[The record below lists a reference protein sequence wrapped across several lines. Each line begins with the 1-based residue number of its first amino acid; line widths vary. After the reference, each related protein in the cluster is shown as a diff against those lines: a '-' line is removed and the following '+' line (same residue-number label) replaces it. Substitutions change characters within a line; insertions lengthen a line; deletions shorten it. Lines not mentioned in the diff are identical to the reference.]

1 MPRLPA
7 EKHIA
12 ADPARTGIVEPVPNT
27 AVIFEIRNLGVIPI
41 SIMEDRRL
49 DIQTFDLASGCRQS
63 HERILTS
70 GEERSL
76 IVKIVRREKRRQ
88 CRQCAHAD
96 AHVSTQNLCGG
107 LQLRCPCF
115 LYNKPA
121 ANLAALPKLRH
132 ILLVEA
138 P

>member
-1 MPRLPA
+1 MSHLPT

-27 AVIFEIRNLGVIPI
+27 AVVLEVRNLGIVPI
-41 SIMEDRRL
+41 CIMKNGRL
-49 DIQTFDLASGCRQS
+49 DVQTFDLTSGCRQA

-70 GEERSL
+70 GEERRL

-107 LQLRCPCF
+107 LQFRDLGI
-115 LYNKPA
+115 LYNKPSVE
-121 ANLAALPKLRH
+121 LAALPKLRH
-132 ILLVEA
+132 IFLM
-138 P
+138 

>member
-7 EKHIA
+7 EKRIA
-12 ADPARTGIVEPVPNT
+12 ADSARTGIVEPVPNT

-76 IVKIVRREKRRQ
+76 FCKNSKARKT
-88 CRQCAHAD
+88 AA
-96 AHVSTQNLCGG
+96 VSSMRSCG
-107 LQLRCPCF
+107 CPCF
-115 LYNKPA
+115 HPEPLWWA
-121 ANLAALPKLRH
+121 AAQVSLLP
-132 ILLVEA
+132 VQ
-138 P
+138 

>member
-1 MPRLPA
+1 MPPSSFDAVSPYPAATLPLRTGYPEDIRSACRLYSGTVLSLPQTASGLSRKLRGRMSRLPA

-49 DIQTFDLASGCRQS
+49 DIQTFDLTSGCRQT

-76 IVKIVRREKRRQ
+76 IVK
-88 CRQCAHAD
+88 
-96 AHVSTQNLCGG
+96 
-107 LQLRCPCF
+107 
-115 LYNKPA
+115 
-121 ANLAALPKLRH
+121 
-132 ILLVEA
+132 
-138 P
+138 